1 MNRRELLESAGAISL
16 LSACNGLAAS
26 RPSGPDTAFD
36 VQLRIGPGQS
46 GVGNH
51 RWARILGGTMTGSLL
66 SGVVGP
72 GRFDWHVD
80 PASGAVDLTL
90 SCGVRDVAGRVLE
103 LRDRSVHCRTDAV
116 APVPGLPT
124 APALIDAADARA
136 RVTAVSL
143 AGRLDVA
150 EFARG
155 SVRLRAFRV

>member
-1 MNRRELLESAGAISL
+1 MNRRELLGSAGAISL
-16 LSACNGLAAS
+16 LAACNALAAS
-26 RPSGPDTAFD
+26 PSSGPDAAFD
-36 VQLRIGPGQS
+36 AQLRIGPARR

-51 RWARILGGTMTGSLL
+51 RWAQILGGTMTGSLL

-80 PASGAVDLTL
+80 PASGAVDVML
-90 SCGVRDVAGRVLE
+90 SCGVRDVGGRALG
-103 LRDRSVHCRTDAV
+103 LRDRSVHCGADAGL
-116 APVPGLPT
+116 PVPGLAT
-124 APALIDAADARA
+124 APELIDAAGGRS

-155 SVRLRAFRV
+155 LVRLRAFRV